1 MTIVETDITAE
12 ELKALDRLNRDLR
25 TASMK
30 MPAREARYIVDLYY
44 QIQEL
49 RIRIAGQIRAA
60 GDAAEP
66 TNLLS
71 WLLTNV
77 TTLERDLKICMGLFA
92 TQYRV
97 GAWLD
102 SICGIGPVL
111 SAGLLSNFDIRKAPT
126 AGQFWRFA
134 GLDPSVKWL
143 GKAGAK
149 EIVDRIVGK
158 GKATEDHL
166 QQIAKE
172 TTRHPENIRRLL
184 KDKKVTRSNLLAV
197 LAKRPYSN
205 SVKCLC
211 AGKVADS
218 FVKQQG
224 RPSDFYGAIYRAH
237 RDKEEVTNE
246 AGGFAEQA
254 AAAMAAKKYGKDTA
268 SFQAYTDGKLPP
280 LHLHNRSERYTVKLF
295 LSHLHQVMF
304 EDYHG
309 KKAPLPYVF
318 GDGTNGHRHLIEPP
332 GWNGVAGTEGE
343 PLKVLYGEG

>member
-1 MTIVETDITAE
+1 MSIAEAEITAE
-12 ELKALDRLNRDLR
+12 ELKALSRLNQDLR
-25 TASMK
+25 AASRR
-30 MPAREARYIVDLYY
+30 MPAQEARYIVDLYY

-60 GDAAEP
+60 GDVAEP
-66 TNLLS
+66 TSLLS
-71 WLLTNV
+71 WLMNNV
-77 TTLERDLKICMGLFA
+77 QTLERNLKICMGLFA
-92 TQYRV
+92 KQYRV

-126 AGQFWRFA
+126 SGQFWRFA

-149 EIVDRIVGK
+149 DLVARIVGD
-158 GKATEDHL
+158 GKATEEHL
-166 QQIAKE
+166 QLIAKE
-172 TTRHPENIRRLL
+172 TNRHPENIRRLL
-184 KDKKVTRSNLLAV
+184 KDKKVTKANLLAV

-224 RPSDFYGAIYRAH
+224 RDSDFYGAIYGAH
-237 RDKEEVTNE
+237 REKERETNE

-254 AAAMAAKKYGKDTA
+254 AAALAAKKYGKDTA
-268 SFQAYTDGKLPP
+268 SFQAYTEGKLPP

-309 KKAPLPYVF
+309 TKAPLPYAF
-318 GDGTNGHRHLIEPP
+318 DKLNGHRHLIDPP
-332 GWNGVAGTEGE
+332 GWKGVAATEGE
-343 PLKVLYGEG
+343 SLKVLYGEH